1 MLQQAVI
8 LFCLRGIQRM
18 IIFCFAAVIYHKG
31 DNIVFQ
37 TFLKQ
42 DQPSGSSIS
51 VLKRVNGLVICMKL
65 CQSVQIMLA
74 CGIIFVQQCRHA
86 RVNIFRRQGAG

>member
-1 MLQQAVI
+1 MQMELS
-8 LFCLRGIQRM
+8 LRFMHGIQCM
-18 IIFCFAAVIYHKG
+18 IIFCLAAVIYHKG
-31 DNIVFQ
+31 DDVVFQ
-37 TFLKQ
+37 AFLKQ
-42 DQPSGSSIS
+42 DQPSGSSVS
-51 VLKRVNGLVICMKL
+51 VLERVNGLIICMKL

>member
-1 MLQQAVI
+1 
-8 LFCLRGIQRM
+8 M
-18 IIFCFAAVIYHKG
+18 IVFCFAAIIYHKG

-42 DQPSGSSIS
+42 NQPPSSS
-51 VLKRVNGLVICMKL
+51 VSILERVDSLVICMKL

-86 RVNIFRRQGAG
+86 RVNIFRRQGAE